1 MLPKPDLVVSLK
13 RADCDPESLAGSK
26 AVKAVSRAIG
36 KELDEEEA
44 ERLIRFSLM
53 LSPESSACIR
63 YEAEDGLVIGFDV
76 ED

>member
-1 MLPKPDLVVSLK
+1 MQPKRDIVVCIK
-13 RADCDPESLAGSK
+13 RADCDPESLKGSR

-36 KELDEEEA
+36 KEPDEEEA
-44 ERLIRFSLM
+44 ERLVRFALM

-76 ED
+76 EG